1 MKYIIKF
8 LTRNKYF
15 VKVNIEMHGPIDR
28 SYIMH
33 ILCIFVP
40 EVEEYDLPATW
51 HGPIAFSYLDRSIYN
66 DL

>member
-1 MKYIIKF
+1 
-8 LTRNKYF
+8 
-15 VKVNIEMHGPIDR
+15 MHGPIDR